1 MTLASTAS
9 KLCAYRAISAAAAA
23 AAGQPV
29 ALMGSG

>member
-1 MTLASTAS
+1 MILASIGTM
-9 KLCAYRAISAAAAA
+9 CAYRAISAAAAA